1 MKKGPFSSK
10 ALVTHPIV
18 VSRIGKK
25 LKGKDLSETTM
36 TPSLRRVLRI
46 CSKKAKNLGKE
57 LTQLFTNILRKK
69 PASNMR

>member
-25 LKGKDLSETTM
+25 LKGKDLSGITM